1 VTLTVKEKE
10 VAAVSLPISDLGQP
24 MQTFFSS
31 FDRPNQVHY
40 AKSNAIRRTDK
51 ICYQHKTPTFLY
63 GLMILFIH
71 FSYFMQYLVKFSSSP
86 K

>member
-31 FDRPNQVHY
+31 FDRSNQVHY

-51 ICYQHKTPTFLY
+51 FVINIKLQ
-63 GLMILFIH
+63 LF
-71 FSYFMQYLVKFSSSP
+71 YMG
-86 K
+86 